1 MLELL
6 GQHINGFPKPMNP
19 QKIVERHL
27 NFHDP
32 HPFEIAMNQF
42 VFIKCSFFRV

>member
-6 GQHINGFPKPMNP
+6 GQLIKGFSKPMNP
-19 QKIVERHL
+19 QKKGERYL

-32 HPFEIAMNQF
+32 HPFKIANKPIF
-42 VFIKCSFFRV
+42 VYQMFIV